1 MCIVIAVVAIIAIK
15 LSFPLRA
22 VQLLK
27 AIPFV
32 AGVSTSTSL
41 SPPSPCRRPQFPPR
55 GKLIHLTYLA
65 GMFGAPSIYMPAPV
79 LSSGQQCRH
88 KSPAFMWLG
97 SRLMKL
103 LPHFGKIPTSHC
115 SCLFFFFNWRTIT
128 LQYCGGFCH
137 TSTWISHGCTC
148 APSSLTPPSF
158 HLPPHPIPLGC
169 PRAPVPVLDGSC
181 FMGCCFFPQCC
192 FLNLWF

>member
-115 SCLFFFFNWRTIT
+115 SCLFFFFLIVGQLLYSIVVAFAIHQHESAT
-128 LQYCGGFCH
+128 GAH
-137 TSTWISHGCTC
+137 VPPPASH
-148 APSSLTPPSF
+148 PPPSTSHPTPSLWVVPE
-158 HLPPHPIPLGC
+158 HL
-169 PRAPVPVLDGSC
+169 
-181 FMGCCFFPQCC
+181 
-192 FLNLWF
+192 FLC